1 MGLFQLLQTHPLVSL
16 AQTAFMV
23 WMLVDAYRRRA
34 EVFWYYIILILPG
47 VGAWVYFFVVKFGDF
62 RRGGFATAPLFQR
75 RESLDELRYR
85 ATETPTLAN
94 HLALAQRLIEVRQHA
109 EAVPHL
115 ESVLKR
121 EPDHATA
128 SHCLAVCRLAEG
140 KAAEAVTLLEK
151 LTAREPRWS
160 DYAAWLTLIEA
171 KAAVADGEGAVAA
184 CRELVRLAPTMQHHC
199 LLAEHLLATGHADEA
214 RGLLEKCLQDHAY
227 APGPVRRRDRRWAG
241 EAKRLKKQIT
251 AADLRR

>member
-1 MGLFQLLQTHPLVSL
+1 MGIFQLLQTHPLVSL

-34 EVFWYYIILILPG
+34 EAFWYYVILFLPA
-47 VGAWVYFFVVKFGDF
+47 VGAWVYFFAVKLGDF
-62 RRGGFATAPLFQR
+62 RRGFGSGPLFQR

-115 ESVLKR
+115 EAVLKR

-128 SHCLAVCRLAEG
+128 SHSLAVCRLAEG
-140 KAAEAVTLLEK
+140 RATEAVTILDR

-160 DYAAWLTLIEA
+160 DYAAWLTLI
-171 KAAVADGEGAVAA
+171 
-184 CRELVRLAPTMQHHC
+184 
-199 LLAEHLLATGHADEA
+199 
-214 RGLLEKCLQDHAY
+214 
-227 APGPVRRRDRRWAG
+227 
-241 EAKRLKKQIT
+241 
-251 AADLRR
+251 